1 MWLYSPNNKKKQK
14 PLQLLVI
21 TKNTRNKQPI
31 KKRLRKK
38 EKGTDPGVN
47 KIVHEEKVGKKCF
60 MRYTKLICAR
70 YAKQKF
76 NLACSYL
83 LHLTL
88 FQT

>member
-70 YAKQKF
+70 V
-76 NLACSYL
+76 
-83 LHLTL
+83 TL
-88 FQT
+88 NRSSI